1 MSDIIILALIVIGF
15 GWGYG
20 TARLRDLLGRLDEE
34 RADREASRSAYM
46 RQRHVRIYGGE
57 WGDDAGA

>member
-20 TARLRDLLGRLDEE
+20 TARLRDFLGRLEEE
-34 RADREASRSAYM
+34 RGDREASRSAYM
-46 RQRHVRIYGGE
+46 RQRHVRIYGDE
-57 WGDDAGA
+57 WGDNA

>member
-1 MSDIIILALIVIGF
+1 MSDMTILVLIVIGF

-20 TARLRDLLGRLDEE
+20 TARLRDFLGRLEEE

-46 RQRHVRIYGGE
+46 RQRHVRIYGDE
-57 WGDDAGA
+57 WGDNA